1 MVEGARG
8 RTPAP
13 RQDQAFRVVERPV
26 QQERS
31 PTQAATSAAGNPTEN
46 LVGGMMIDAEV
57 SRDRGDRSRSS
68 AAVGARRWYGGSGPD
83 SRRATSKRQLRR
95 GASCFVWCPPSPSI
109 RTRPGPSG
117 KRRRSPAET
126 GILARR
132 SLSSASEMVPMSV
145 TSSTF
150 RILIILL
157 VVGGRS
163 SLLDFR
169 GRCASGFFFM
179 VPPMPPCDIKL
190 WARPDLAHV
199 RG

>member
-1 MVEGARG
+1 MWTPLTMQVFSEPPRSALGALEL
-8 RTPAP
+8 T
-13 RQDQAFRVVERPV
+13 VTV
-26 QQERS
+26 
-31 PTQAATSAAGNPTEN
+31 
-46 LVGGMMIDAEV
+46 L
-57 SRDRGDRSRSS
+57 RDSGDRSRSS

-179 VPPMPPCDIKL
+179 VPPMPPCDIEL

-199 RG
+199 GG